1 MGKADKLTETPTRS
15 IPRPSPGSSPKPSP
29 RSSAY
34 EHSAVRMTPCPPIC
48 IHKPPAVKMLP
59 RTRICNYG
67 PLLARDQ
74 TRDRRGFEDKLKE
87 KLREV
92 KKHGIAKQLR
102 GIETELDE
110 MREQ

>member
-1 MGKADKLTETPTRS
+1 MT
-15 IPRPSPGSSPKPSP
+15 PRP
-29 RSSAY
+29 R
-34 EHSAVRMTPCPPIC
+34 IC
-48 IHKPPAVKMLP
+48 IHEPPAARTIP
-59 RTRICNYG
+59 CTRICNYG

-110 MREQ
+110 VRKQKQAEQRTQLEEREDEL